1 MTRNLLVLS
10 FFGILCSVSLALFFQ
25 GQADWLAEF
34 GISGLFV
41 PDAVSLKGT
50 TMVYWL
56 MPAEARSWETFRT
69 LFGVMLVYWPGMM
82 WGTAGI
88 AVTNILLLMCAS
100 AIFFKSIKVFAVN
113 RNAVFLVSVLALSMV
128 LGNIYLIEVIL
139 FPNKE
144 IPLIALTN
152 LFIYFLVVR
161 ENIIGALL
169 TAAVAFFFRDGYG
182 IVLAICTIFV
192 YANWFF
198 TRKMTVLFLGAFS
211 LVLAFFPHSYL
222 AEIDYTF
229 ERNIALG
236 SVIEQSYEELLAGPV
251 GYYFK
256 VLGNALNLAL
266 RPQFLDEMG
275 GLYLLHIGF
284 WQLGVVIIAGL
295 AWSAYKIFR
304 GSDTEK
310 NLACVIW
317 IVLLAISYSSYV
329 QPRYLMPLIFWLAMT
344 LASSPKSRW
353 IGISIGIIGTV
364 LFSAADLLPPRAYG
378 IDEVDWTW
386 N

>member
-1 MTRNLLVLS
+1 MTRSLLVLS
-10 FFGILCSVSLALFFQ
+10 FFGILCSLSLALFFQ
-25 GQADWLAEF
+25 GQVDWLAEL

-56 MPAEARSWETFRT
+56 MQEDARSWNTFRT
-69 LFGVMLVYWPGMM
+69 LFGVMLVYWPGMI

-88 AVTNILLLMCAS
+88 AATNFLLLMFAS
-100 AIFFKSIKVFAVN
+100 AIFVKSIKAFELN
-113 RNAVFLVSVLALSMV
+113 RNAVFLVSVMTLLMV

-152 LFIYFLVVR
+152 LFIYFLIVR
-161 ENIIGALL
+161 QKIIGALL
-169 TAAVAFFFRDGYG
+169 TAAAAFFFRDGYG
-182 IVLAICTIFV
+182 IVLVISTIFV
-192 YANWFF
+192 YVSWFS
-198 TRKMTVLFLGAFS
+198 TRETTAMLLGGFS
-211 LVLAFFPHSYL
+211 LILAFLPSAYL
-222 AEIDYTF
+222 AQIDHSL

-236 SVIEQSYEELLAGPV
+236 NVIDQSYEQLISGPI

-256 VLGNALNLAL
+256 ILGNALNLAL

-275 GLYLLHIGF
+275 GLYLLHVGF
-284 WQLGVVIIAGL
+284 WQLGIVIVAGL
-295 AWSAYKIFR
+295 AWSTYKIAR
-304 GSDTEK
+304 GSENEK
-310 NLACVIW
+310 NLASVIW

-329 QPRYLMPLIFWLAMT
+329 QPRYLMPLIFWLAMA

-353 IGISIGIIGTV
+353 IGVGIGIMGTV

-378 IDEVDWTW
+378 IDEVDWSW
-386 N
+386 